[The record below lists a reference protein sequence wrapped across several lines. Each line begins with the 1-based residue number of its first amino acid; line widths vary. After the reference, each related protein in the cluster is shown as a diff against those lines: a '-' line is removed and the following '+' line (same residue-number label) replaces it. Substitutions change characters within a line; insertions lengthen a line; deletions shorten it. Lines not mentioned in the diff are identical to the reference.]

1 MKDKIKEIAVYMVTE
16 GCNSTTTGNYIFEF
30 KEIEDKFNIKLNKDL
45 IEEITSYAYQNNK
58 NKIIEVETK
67 NCFDFI
73 FYLNSCPNYEDIEE
87 LF

>member
-1 MKDKIKEIAVYMVTE
+1 MEDKIKEIVNYMVTV

-30 KEIEDKFNIKLNKDL
+30 EEIEEKFNIKLNKDL
-45 IEEITSYAYQNNK
+45 IEKITSYAYKYNED
-58 NKIIEVETK
+58 KIIEIETE